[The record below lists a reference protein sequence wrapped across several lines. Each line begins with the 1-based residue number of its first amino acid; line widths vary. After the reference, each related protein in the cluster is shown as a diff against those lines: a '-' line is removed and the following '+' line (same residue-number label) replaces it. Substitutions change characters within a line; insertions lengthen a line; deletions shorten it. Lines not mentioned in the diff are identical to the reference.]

1 MRFSEFAVKCLSF
14 SSIRLQCPLPAKAN
28 SCTYFDISTHQV
40 IAESLRDSCVYLS
53 LTLFRYESRNSYVHT
68 LWHWRWHTHTNA
80 FTVKTFMDIVLTYHC
95 QPLQRYGSRF
105 IMSVGG
111 RQPFIVQSETNG
123 IYFTLTFGLRAK
135 IRNKSAWPVENSSLD
150 NASESFNTHRCSS
163 GIIIIAAIT
172 RQLQVVLHAYRKHV
186 NHKSNFF
193 FEIFPHWT
201 I

>member
-1 MRFSEFAVKCLSF
+1 MFVIQLDSIAMSSAGQSEFVHILRHF
-14 SSIRLQCPLPAKAN
+14 HPSSNRWIVER
-28 SCTYFDISTHQV
+28 FV
-40 IAESLRDSCVYLS
+40 CVYLS